1 MSQEL
6 FVPLAL
12 LIVALSL
19 PAMPLF
25 LLMFRLHINADAFL
39 AQAKKLIEADN
50 ADRLIKLCNV
60 VPSAPVPQ
68 GVKGMVIA
76 ANTGLRDTSS
86 LHKGFDDAIPKLYE
100 LVKKLRILSIVA
112 IALGALGVVELM
124 RVKSSVPQGLYLLA
138 AFVVIDIVVFELKLA
153 KLKSDMVK
161 AKETMT
167 DILIRQQSE

>member
-68 GVKGMVIA
+68 GVKGMVLA
-76 ANTGLRDTSS
+76 SNSGLSDTSS
-86 LHKGFDDAIPKLYE
+86 LHQGFDNAIPKLFE
-100 LVKKLRILSIVA
+100 LVKKLRILSVIS

-124 RVKSSVPQGLYLLA
+124 RVKSDVPQGLYLLA
-138 AFVVIDIVVFELKLA
+138 AFVAIDILVFEMKLS
-153 KLKSDMVK
+153 KLKNDIVK

-167 DILIRQQSE
+167 DLLIRRQAD